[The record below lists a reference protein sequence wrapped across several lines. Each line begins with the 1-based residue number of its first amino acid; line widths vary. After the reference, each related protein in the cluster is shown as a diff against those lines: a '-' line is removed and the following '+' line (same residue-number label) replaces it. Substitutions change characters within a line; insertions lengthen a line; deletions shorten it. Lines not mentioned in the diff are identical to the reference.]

1 MEKTIENI
9 KSFIPIAAV
18 IVALA
23 GFYYTTQHR
32 LDHLE
37 QKIEELEVQDKKIK
51 KSIPRKK
58 NESE

>member
-1 MEKTIENI
+1 MKEMMENFKTL
-9 KSFIPIAAV
+9 IPIGAV
-18 IVALA
+18 LIAIA

-51 KSIPRKK
+51 KSISRKK